1 MIEQRTDEW
10 HALRCGKI
18 TASRIADIMRSG
30 RGGKPS
36 ASRARYMGE
45 LITERLTGQPTP
57 SFKSNDMQWGN
68 DTEAEAAD
76 AYAFL
81 HGHEL
86 ETVAFVQHPLISTS
100 GASPDRLVGSD
111 GLVEIKCPASHTHIE
126 TLLGAEVANNYILQ
140 MQWQMDCTGRK
151 WCDFVSYDPRMPV
164 HMRMYVDRYMRDD
177 TLIAEIRKAV
187 TVFEAELSETIGRLA
202 ARYPSE
208 DLQSVEAAE

>member
-164 HMRMYVDRYMRDD
+164 HMRMYVDRYHRDD
-177 TLIAEIRKAV
+177 TLIAEIREAV
-187 TVFEAELSETIGRLA
+187 TTFEVELTEKIGQLHQA
-202 ARYPSE
+202 YPSE
-208 DLQSVEAAE
+208 ELASVEAAE